1 VIAVRVLVFLI
12 GAVVVLAT
20 IASAVRTVIL
30 PRGVASRLA
39 RTVFISLRIVFRL
52 RARPSAPYEKRDRI
66 MALYGPVS
74 LLALLVTWMVLVLL
88 GFTAMFWTLDQHSL
102 RTAFMESG
110 SSLLTLGFQRP
121 AGLPAVLLVFSEA
134 AIGLTLLALL
144 ITYLPSIY
152 SAFSRREA
160 LVTALEVRAG
170 SPPTGI
176 RLMRFFFVMEQLDRL
191 TEFWAQWESWFV
203 ELEETHTSFPAL
215 AFFRSPMPDHSWIT
229 ATGAVLDGAALL
241 SSTVEVP
248 REQQAEFTIR
258 AGYLALRRL
267 CEFFGIHFN
276 PEPHF
281 PEQDISITR
290 EEFDEACDHM
300 VEAGVPLKADR
311 EQAWID
317 FAGWRVNYDTVLI
330 KLAGLTMAPIAPWSS
345 DRGLTDLRL
354 PLIRRRKR
362 GRGHALPAER
372 SSSRP

>member
-12 GAVVVLAT
+12 GAAAVLAT

-88 GFTAMFWTLDQHSL
+88 SFTAMFWTLDQHSL

-110 SSLLTLGFQRP
+110 SSLLTLGFPRP
-121 AGLPAVLLVFSEA
+121 AGLPAVVLVFSEA

-170 SPPTGI
+170 SPPTGV

-191 TEFWAQWESWFV
+191 TEFWAQWEAWFV

-229 ATGAVLDGAALL
+229 AAGAVLDGAALL
-241 SSTVEVP
+241 SSAVDAP

-267 CEFFGIHFN
+267 CAFFGVHFN

-290 EEFDEACDHM
+290 EEFDEACDRM
-300 VEAGVPLKADR
+300 AEAGVPLKADR
-311 EQAWID
+311 EQAWLA

-362 GRGHALPAER
+362 GRFRAPSAGR

>member
-1 VIAVRVLVFLI
+1 VIAVRVLVFLV
-12 GAVVVLAT
+12 GATVVLAT

-281 PEQDISITR
+281 PEQDISVTR
-290 EEFDEACDHM
+290 EEFDEACDRM
-300 VEAGVPLKADR
+300 VESGVPLKADR

>member
-1 VIAVRVLVFLI
+1 VIAVRVLVFLV
-12 GAVVVLAT
+12 GATVVLAT

-121 AGLPAVLLVFSEA
+121 AGLHAVLLVFSEA

-281 PEQDISITR
+281 PEQDISVTR

>member
-1 VIAVRVLVFLI
+1 MIAVRVLVFLI
-12 GAVVVLAT
+12 GAAMVLAT

-39 RTVFISLRIVFRL
+39 RTVFISLRMVFRL

-74 LLALLVTWMVLVLL
+74 LLALLATWMVLVLL
-88 GFTAMFWTLDQHSL
+88 SFTGMFWALGQHSL

-121 AGLPAVLLVFSEA
+121 LGFPAVIMVFAEA

-152 SAFSRREA
+152 GAFSRREA

-170 SPPTGI
+170 SPPTGV

-191 TEFWAQWESWFV
+191 TEFWAQWEAWFV

-229 ATGAVLDGAALL
+229 AAGAVLDGAALL
-241 SSTVEVP
+241 SSIVDAP

-267 CEFFGIHFN
+267 CAYFGVPFN

-281 PEQDISITR
+281 PEQAISITR
-290 EEFDEACDHM
+290 EEFDEACDRM
-300 VEAGVPLKADR
+300 AEAGVPLKPDR
-311 EQAWID
+311 DQAWLH

-354 PLIRRRKR
+354 RLIRRRKR
-362 GRGHALPAER
+362 DR
-372 SSSRP
+372 SGVSVTPRPSMRP

>member
-1 VIAVRVLVFLI
+1 MIAVRVLVFLI
-12 GAVVVLAT
+12 GAAMVLAT

-39 RTVFISLRIVFRL
+39 RTVFISLRMVFRL

-74 LLALLVTWMVLVLL
+74 LLALLATWMVLVLL
-88 GFTAMFWTLDQHSL
+88 SFTGMFWALGQHSL

-121 AGLPAVLLVFSEA
+121 LGFPAVIMVFAEA

-152 SAFSRREA
+152 GAFSRREA

-170 SPPTGI
+170 SPPTGV

-191 TEFWAQWESWFV
+191 TEFWAQWEAWFV

-229 ATGAVLDGAALL
+229 AAGAVLDGAALL
-241 SSTVEVP
+241 SSIVDAP

-267 CEFFGIHFN
+267 CAYFGVPFN

-281 PEQDISITR
+281 PEQAISITR
-290 EEFDEACDHM
+290 EEFDEACDRM
-300 VEAGVPLKADR
+300 AEAGVPLKPDR
-311 EQAWID
+311 DQAWLH

-354 PLIRRRKR
+354 RLIRRRKR
-362 GRGHALPAER
+362 GRSGVSVTP
-372 SSSRP
+372 RPSMRP